1 MTQCPSLADTRYQ
14 RKPRCPRYPSFAPP
28 LTQVNTRPADRRLTP
43 HPHPR
48 KTSTV
53 LRQAAPPPTSTRPP
67 QATPPNHLHTRTRHP
82 YPQQPAQPRHLPP
95 GNHQQGNGS
104 SGCRCAEAGDIAGA
118 AGALPTRPAEL
129 IANVGRRTRPTDLV
143 LECTRARETPQR
155 AGRRGEQQGARVGPA
170 PTGDPTRA
178 PRSIELI
185 SLRHRR
191 RGRQCRRRPWSPD
204 GAAQAAR
211 RRSGPRAR

>member
-1 MTQCPSLADTRYQ
+1 MPV
-14 RKPRCPRYPSFAPP
+14 PRR
-28 LTQVNTRPADRRLTP
+28 
-43 HPHPR
+43 HPIPT
-48 KTSTV
+48 KTSMPPISIIRAASHSSQYKAS
-53 LRQAAPPPTSTRPP
+53 RQTTDPAPTPAKDLHRFAASRSPPPVPDHRKR
-67 QATPPNHLHTRTRHP
+67 PPNHLHTRTRHP

-191 RGRQCRRRPWSPD
+191 RGRRR
-204 GAAQAAR
+204 
-211 RRSGPRAR
+211 